1 MCMLRKKSKISRDMG
16 NSILM
21 KLLTFLSKKVVIV
34 EVMLIILNIVMLYFG
49 IIFPILTTFLIFL
62 TPIAIIALI
71 IYIILSLL
79 NTRIIETALGVVLG
93 GIILYYLLKY
103 IIT

>member
-1 MCMLRKKSKISRDMG
+1 MKTLEFLAEKI
-16 NSILM
+16 
-21 KLLTFLSKKVVIV
+21 VIV
-34 EVMLIILNIVMLYFG
+34 EVMLIILNIAMLYFG